1 MICDRMK
8 EVLELKGTTPIQ
20 CANDLDV
27 PVGNVWRYLRGVR
40 KPSNEFLFKF
50 ANCYGV
56 DETWLLFG
64 KSKTEKRSI
73 VYLDDIEELSNFLV
87 FLELEK
93 EDNFSYLRG
102 ETNYCEPM
110 LMKSYRVGV
119 LRVSRK
125 VMKKLMILGYIKL
138 GYKM

>member
-8 EVLELKGTTPIQ
+8 ETLELRGTTPTQ

-27 PVGNVWRYLRGVR
+27 PVGNIWRYLRGVR

-50 ANCYGV
+50 ANCYDV
-56 DETWLLFG
+56 DEAWLLFG

-73 VYLDDIEELSNFLV
+73 VSLNDISDISNFFI
-87 FLELEK
+87 FLDLAK
-93 EDNFSYLRG
+93 EENFRFLRG

-110 LMKSYRVGV
+110 LLKAYRVGV

-125 VMKKLMILGYIKL
+125 VMKKLMILGYEEM